1 MTSTNKQGNGCFKSM
16 QSLDLATW
24 RLLCDLGGNFEARTE
39 ASLKWAEDTTGDEG
53 TVYAKNKNLV
63 PEVSV

>member
-1 MTSTNKQGNGCFKSM
+1 M